1 MLASS
6 LIGTLIALLIDV
18 ESTSEERPSPAAATR
33 IAKDGNGLAPLA
45 PGDGSLECRHPSHR
59 VIRLFLAYA
68 EANAVRLRVAEAPA
82 RLAVSRLR
90 RQGDGS
96 WSFTMCSHCLARAD
110 DGRLA

>member
-1 MLASS
+1 M
-6 LIGTLIALLIDV
+6 
-18 ESTSEERPSPAAATR
+18 ENTSGEGPTQAATR
-33 IAKDGNGLAPLA
+33 VAGDGNGMTASA
-45 PGDGSLECRHPSHR
+45 PGDNGHECRHPSHR

-96 WSFTMCSHCLARAD
+96 WSFTICSRCLAGAD
-110 DGRLA
+110 DSRLG